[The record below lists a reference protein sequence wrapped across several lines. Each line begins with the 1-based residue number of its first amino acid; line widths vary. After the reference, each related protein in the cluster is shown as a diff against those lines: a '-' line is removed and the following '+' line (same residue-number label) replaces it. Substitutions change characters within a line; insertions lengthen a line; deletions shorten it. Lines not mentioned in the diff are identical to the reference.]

1 MLGKLV
7 EGLLSERFATDGG
20 TTVVVECRRCGTS
33 LDEGVDVCPYCGE
46 TETVR
51 FEI

>member
-7 EGLLSERFATDGG
+7 EGLLTGQSTADG

-33 LDEGVDVCPYCGE
+33 LEEGVDVCPYCGE
-46 TETVR
+46 TETAR

>member
-7 EGLLSERFATDGG
+7 EGLFTGQSGVDGAV
-20 TTVVVECRRCGTS
+20 TVVVECRRCGTS
-33 LDEGVDVCPYCGE
+33 LEEEVDVCPYCGE
-46 TETVR
+46 TETAR